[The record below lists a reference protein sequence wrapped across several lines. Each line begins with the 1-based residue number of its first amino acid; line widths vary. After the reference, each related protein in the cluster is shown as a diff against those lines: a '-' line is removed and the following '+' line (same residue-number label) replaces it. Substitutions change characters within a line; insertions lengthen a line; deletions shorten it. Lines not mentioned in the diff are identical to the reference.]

1 MKNLSRKS
9 GIATLPTVVLIG
21 MMALVVVVSITST
34 TLNELLISQGSSSSS
49 SALFYAEGGA
59 RDALVRI
66 ARDMNYV
73 CDDPFPSCYNI
84 DFAANGCDL
93 GIACA
98 RVSVTGLGTTASPK
112 IITSKGI
119 MKSSIRTM
127 QVRVILDNG
136 TPDEALKKGEIT
148 EAVWYESTD

>member
-1 MKNLSRKS
+1 MEKISQKS
-9 GIATLPTVVLIG
+9 GIATLPTVVFIG

-34 TLNELLISQGSSSSS
+34 TLNELIISEGSSSSS

-127 QVRVILDNG
+127 HINVILDNG
-136 TPDEALKKGEIT
+136 TTVEVDKKGEIT
-148 EAVWYESTD
+148 GAVWSESTD